1 MKLEDAVIILSRPSE
16 PGNVGAVCRVMM
28 NMGLSRL
35 RIVCG
40 KEGEEANPAFPGGK
54 PEAGSRED
62 LPVRARAVHAERI
75 WEESTFYN
83 SLEEAAADLSLLVGT
98 TRRRGRGRKQVSMDP
113 RELASFLRERPG
125 GSVGIVF
132 GNERFG
138 LDDAELKLCS
148 FASHIPADER
158 FPSLN
163 LSHAVQIYA
172 WELLMAEP
180 AESRA
185 VKGHWEPISMDAA
198 KKLTFSISSALEKLG
213 FYRHPGR
220 EEQERFIRDLILR
233 AGLSENEARYFK
245 DIMVKAGRMGREE

>member
-1 MKLEDAVIILSRPSE
+1 
-16 PGNVGAVCRVMM
+16 MM

-75 WEESTFYN
+75 WEEAAFYD

-98 TRRRGRGRKQVSMDP
+98 TRRRGRGRKQVSMAP
-113 RELASFLRERPG
+113 RELASFLRERPE

-148 FASHIPADER
+148 LASHIPADER

-180 AESRA
+180 VELRA
-185 VKGHWEPISMDAA
+185 VKGHWEPVSMDAA
-198 KKLTFSISSALEKLG
+198 KKLTLSISSALEKLG

-245 DIMVKAGRMGREE
+245 DIVVKAGRMEREE

>member
-1 MKLEDAVIILSRPSE
+1 
-16 PGNVGAVCRVMM
+16 MM

-40 KEGEEANPAFPGGK
+40 KEGEEANPAFPDGK
-54 PEAGSRED
+54 PESGSRKD
-62 LPVRARAVHAERI
+62 LLVRTRAVHAERI
-75 WEESTFYN
+75 WEETAFYG

-98 TRRRGRGRKQVSMDP
+98 TRRRGRGRKELSMDP
-113 RELASFLRERPG
+113 RELASFLHERPG
-125 GSVGIVF
+125 GSAGIVF

-138 LDDAELKLCS
+138 LDDAELKICS

-172 WELLMAEP
+172 WELLMACP
-180 AESRA
+180 AEPRA
-185 VKGHWEPISMDAA
+185 VKGHWEPISMEAA
-198 KKLTFSISSALEKLG
+198 KKLTFSISFALEKLG
-213 FYRHPGR
+213 FYKHPGR

-233 AGLSENEARYFK
+233 AGLNENEARYFK
-245 DIMVKAGRMGREE
+245 NIVVKAGRMGREE